1 VREPGLLTASALV
14 LAMRKIM
21 LLCALLALLT
31 VVFVLGVGIDVAD
44 AARFKTH

>member
-1 VREPGLLTASALV
+1 LEISREEVKAMTMV
-14 LAMRKIM
+14 TMRKIM